1 MTAAIAVV
9 GSGPAGLYCAERL
22 AREISGARV
31 DVIERWPAPFGLVR
45 GGVAPDHQVTKAITR
60 VLDRPLGQGRLG
72 FFGNV
77 AVGSDISL
85 GELAGL
91 YDAVVLATGA
101 GSDRR
106 LGVAGE
112 DLPGVVGSGDM
123 VAWLNGRPEAPD
135 LATMV
140 GRARSVVIVG
150 NGNVALDMARL
161 LAKAPVEFAGS
172 DLDPD
177 VGAVLASAPLRTIT
191 ILGRRG
197 ATQTAFSPIELAELG
212 QLAHALPMVDPMDL
226 PLEGEADDPVLRVL
240 RDFAGAS
247 SGDAAVRIQFL
258 FGRRVLAFRGEERLE
273 AVEVTSPGGTADV
286 MAADLVITC
295 IGYHAE
301 VPGLGVTDGHLAN
314 SDGLIAP
321 GLYVTGWARRGP
333 SGTIATNRAEA
344 HEVARRIAAEL
355 VSAGRAGGV
364 GLAALLRDRGVDVV
378 DWARWKAI
386 DAAELAA
393 ATPGRVRIKFRSAAD
408 MLAVPLAAAP
418 TE

>member
-1 MTAAIAVV
+1 MTAALAVV

-31 DVIERWPAPFGLVR
+31 DVIERWPTPFGLVR

-60 VLDRPLGQGRLG
+60 VLDRPLGQARLG

-77 AVGSDISL
+77 AVGRDVSL
-85 GELAGL
+85 GELGGL

-101 GSDRR
+101 AVDRR

-123 VAWLNGRPEAPD
+123 VAWLNGRPGAPD
-135 LATMV
+135 LAPLV

-161 LAKAPVEFAGS
+161 LAKAPAEFAGS
-172 DLDPD
+172 DLDPG
-177 VGAVLASAPLRTIT
+177 VAEVLARAPVRTIT
-191 ILGRRG
+191 MLGRRS
-197 ATQTAFSPIELAELG
+197 AAQTAFSPIELAELG
-212 QLAHALPMVDPMDL
+212 QLAHAFPKVDPADL
-226 PLEGEADDPVLRVL
+226 PLDGEDDDPVLRVL

-247 SGDAAVRIQFL
+247 PGDVAVRIPFL
-258 FGRRVLAFRGEERLE
+258 FGRRVVAFRGMGRLE
-273 AVEVTSPGGTADV
+273 AVEVAGPEGTV
-286 MAADLVITC
+286 ESLAADLVVTC
-295 IGYHAE
+295 IGYQAE
-301 VPGLGVTDGHLAN
+301 LAGLAAVDGHLAN

-355 VSAGRAGGV
+355 VPAGRAGGE

-393 ATPGRVRIKFRSAAD
+393 ATPGRVRTKFRSVAE
-408 MLAVPLAAAP
+408 MLAVPPPAP
-418 TE
+418 